1 MVGIGPGEFVALAV
15 LAIIIL
21 GPEKLP
27 RYAAEAGRMLRNLRR
42 MANDARAEVSKEL
55 GPEFSDLS
63 LNDLTP
69 RGLVRKH
76 LLDPI
81 DLDSLDDETSR
92 RPSTRPSDR
101 GRTQPPTA
109 NPAGETAPP
118 RYDPDA
124 T

>member
-1 MVGIGPGEFVALAV
+1 MGIGPGEFVALAV

-27 RYAAEAGRMLRNLRR
+27 RYAAEAGRILRNLRR

-81 DLDSLDDETSR
+81 DLDSLDDESSR

-101 GRTQPPTA
+101 GRTQSPSG
-109 NPAGETAPP
+109 PAGESAPPP